1 MHDEIIADFHKVIA
15 DLIVARRANR
25 NVIVFID
32 ELAQARER
40 FQRRLQQ
47 MRYENP
53 NLAAECS
60 LCGKSI
66 LKAANDAMHRA
77 RETGRVSRDFAREN
91 KAPDNISSFYG
102 TNLTYTPHST
112 LGRTA
117 FKSIARQRERP
128 RNIGGAKR

>member
-53 NLAAECS
+53 NLAAECKS
-60 LCGKSI
+60 LWRKYI
-66 LKAANDAMHRA
+66 
-77 RETGRVSRDFAREN
+77 EGR
-91 KAPDNISSFYG
+91 
-102 TNLTYTPHST
+102 
-112 LGRTA
+112 
-117 FKSIARQRERP
+117 
-128 RNIGGAKR
+128 